1 MRNRT
6 LLTGTVVAALAL
18 ATIAA
23 PLAAEMTHA
32 EMELAN
38 ACKRLTPEAMQRDK
52 RCVAL
57 MKRYPEALTKAPDM
71 MSPQRPR

>member
-6 LLTGTVVAALAL
+6 LLTGLAL
-18 ATIAA
+18 AAIAA

-38 ACKRLTPEAMQRDK
+38 KCKRLTPEAMQRDE

-57 MKRYPEALTKAPDM
+57 MKRYPEAMTKSPDM
-71 MSPQRPR
+71 MSPQPPR

>member
-1 MRNRT
+1 MRIGI
-6 LLTGTVVAALAL
+6 LLSGLAL
-18 ATIAA
+18 AAITA

-32 EMELAN
+32 EMALAN
-38 ACKRLTPEAMQRDK
+38 ACKRLTPQAMQRDR

-71 MSPQRPR
+71 MSTKPPR